1 MKEIKA
7 YIKKHKLDEVVHAL
21 KENQVEDISVCY
33 IHAIGWHHEDMKM
46 YEEIEKKYPVNEIVK
61 LEIICPAK
69 DTERFVRIIQKHA
82 HTGTPGD
89 GVVFVSNIEQAL
101 KIRTGET
108 GRKALE

>member
-21 KENQVEDISVCY
+21 KENHVEDISICH
-33 IHAIGWHHEDMKM
+33 IQTIGWHHEDMKM

-61 LEIICPAK
+61 LEIICPVK
-69 DTERFVRIIQKHA
+69 DMEKLIQIIRKHA
-82 HTGTPGD
+82 YTGTPGD
-89 GVVFVSNIEQAL
+89 GVIVVSNIEQAL